1 MKCTRTTASTT
12 FTLKGWKK
20 SKDGSLYKPCKDSKA
35 AYQREIDQTL
45 FSKKVKVED
54 LPQATWFLGGCDCP
68 NDLIKHN
75 ISNIICRLVETIEE
89 NQVLESQNKKATFNL
104 NWLADAKDDL
114 DRLMGIVV
122 LYNRYNI
129 GCRDFSFGAP
139 RDEKLIAKVKAELVD
154 SLKRF
159 GLKV

>member
-1 MKCTRTTASTT
+1 MKYTHTTDSTT
-12 FTLKGWKK
+12 YTTKGWKE

-35 AYQREIDQTL
+35 AFQKEIDQTL

-75 ISNIICRLVETIEE
+75 ISNIIHRLVETIKE
-89 NQVLESQNKKATFNL
+89 NQTLENQNKKATVNI
-104 NWLADAKDDL
+104 NWLAEAKDNL

-129 GCRDFSFGAP
+129 GCRDFCFGSS
-139 RDEKLIAKVKAELVD
+139 RDEKLVAEIKAELVD
-154 SLKRF
+154 SFKHY
-159 GLKV
+159 GLDV

>member
-1 MKCTRTTASTT
+1 MKYTHKTDSTT
-12 FTLKGWKK
+12 FTTKGWKE

-35 AYQREIDQTL
+35 AFQKEIDQSL

-54 LPQATWFLGGCDCP
+54 LPQAAWFDGGLDCP
-68 NDLIKHN
+68 NDLIKFG
-75 ISNIICRLVETIEE
+75 ISNIIHRLVETIKE
-89 NQVLESQNKKATFNL
+89 NQTLESQNKKATFNL
-104 NWLADAKDDL
+104 NWLAEAKDDL

-129 GCRDFSFGAP
+129 ECRDFSLGST
-139 RDEKLIAKVKAELVD
+139 RDEKLIAETKAELVA
-154 SLKRF
+154 SLKRY